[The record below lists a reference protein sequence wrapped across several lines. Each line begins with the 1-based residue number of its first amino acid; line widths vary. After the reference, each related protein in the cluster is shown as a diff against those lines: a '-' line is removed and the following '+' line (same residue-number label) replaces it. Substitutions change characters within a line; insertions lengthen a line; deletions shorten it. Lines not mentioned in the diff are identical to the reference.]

1 MNLDPEL
8 VDDPIFEVIA
18 RLSDCLCSELA
29 AAKGPGLCYCGLWVG
44 AQPPP
49 LGIGGEGCDTGVAW
63 VRLVTAYP
71 SPVFPLP
78 DDGVS
83 TCATP
88 IAYEVEIGVARP
100 APRAEA
106 RAMFPDKQALF
117 DAQRLY
123 ASDMHA
129 AKRALLCCL
138 PKVQAGAT
146 PRRDILVRLGAFQP
160 LENAAGKSGGM
171 WQGFIGW
178 A

>member
-1 MNLDPEL
+1 MSLPADL
-8 VDDPIFEVIA
+8 VDDPIFEVIS
-18 RLSDCLCSELA
+18 RLSDCLCTELA
-29 AAKGPGLCYCGLWVG
+29 AAKGPGLCYCGMWVG

-49 LGIGGEGCDTGVAW
+49 LGLTDGCNDGVAW

-71 SPVFPLP
+71 SAVFPQP
-78 DDGVS
+78 DDGLT
-83 TCATP
+83 TCVTP

-100 APRAEA
+100 APRAEG

-123 ASDMHA
+123 ASDMRA
-129 AKRALLCCL
+129 ARRALLCCL
-138 PKVQAGAT
+138 PQQQAKVV
-146 PRRDILVRLGAFQP
+146 PRRDIVVRLGAFQP